1 MCCINLNGK
10 FLYRIGSR
18 LQLKQ
23 FEITKL
29 HIFFFVGIQ
38 TRRAQLRVPLNHNI
52 GSQTAFASGTLL
64 SGRYRQL
71 LGKILVWNHS
81 FLQDFWVYIQNRWS
95 LWKLRKNAWPLSQ
108 YSWQLTAIDS
118 WQLLGKILVWN
129 HSFLQDF
136 WVYIQNR
143 SSLWKLRK
151 KCMTIITI
159 QKSRR
164 EKSYHTNILLN
175 SWLWV

>member
-81 FLQDFWVYIQNRWS
+81 FLQDFWVYIQNR
-95 LWKLRKNAWPLSQ
+95 
-108 YSWQLTAIDS
+108 
-118 WQLLGKILVWN
+118 
-129 HSFLQDF
+129 
-136 WVYIQNR
+136 

-151 KCMTIITI
+151 KCMTIIKI

>member
-81 FLQDFWVYIQNRWS
+81 FLQDFWVYIQNR
-95 LWKLRKNAWPLSQ
+95 
-108 YSWQLTAIDS
+108 
-118 WQLLGKILVWN
+118 
-129 HSFLQDF
+129 
-136 WVYIQNR
+136 

>member
-52 GSQTAFASGTLL
+52 GSQTAFASGTFL
-64 SGRYRQL
+64 SGRYR
-71 LGKILVWNHS
+71 
-81 FLQDFWVYIQNRWS
+81 
-95 LWKLRKNAWPLSQ
+95 
-108 YSWQLTAIDS
+108 
-118 WQLLGKILVWN
+118 QLLGKILVWN